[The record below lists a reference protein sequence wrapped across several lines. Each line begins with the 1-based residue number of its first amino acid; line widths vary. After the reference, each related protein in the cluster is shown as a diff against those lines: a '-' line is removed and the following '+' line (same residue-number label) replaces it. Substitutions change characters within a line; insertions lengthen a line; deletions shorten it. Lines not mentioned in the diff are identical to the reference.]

1 MTKKTYSIL
10 TLGAAYG
17 SLLGTKLIFA
27 GHDVTMVCLPE
38 EVKLINAEGVR
49 VKMPVRGRNNV
60 LEIHSQNALGTIRA
74 TSPSNVDPKR
84 L

>member
-1 MTKKTYSIL
+1 MTKKTYNIL

-17 SLLGTKLIFA
+17 SLLGTKLTFA

-49 VKMPVRGRNNV
+49 VKMPG
-60 LEIHSQNALGTIRA
+60 AW
-74 TSPSNVDPKR
+74 P
-84 L
+84 